1 MEKKFYK
8 RLDTLKLSVDSATD
22 ILSTPNVSEIVQARA
37 NLLLDL
43 CTSELMQVIEE
54 TRDYDQE

>member
-43 CTSELMQVIEE
+43 CASELMRTVEE